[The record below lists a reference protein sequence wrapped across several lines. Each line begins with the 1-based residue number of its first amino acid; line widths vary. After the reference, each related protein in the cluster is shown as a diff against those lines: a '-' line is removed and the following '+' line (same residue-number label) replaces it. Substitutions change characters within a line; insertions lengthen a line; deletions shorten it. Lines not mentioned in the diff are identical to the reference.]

1 MNANNRDAVTP
12 LSRTEQAAMVL
23 MSLDREEAV
32 AVMRELPPESVQR
45 LSAAMLN
52 LQDCGQ
58 DTIHGVLHQFLMDV
72 GQASSVRSFSHEHL
86 RGMLDEAL
94 GRERGRLLGERVAA
108 VSADSQIAK
117 LRWLDAHS
125 VADILRQE
133 HPQLQAVML
142 ACLSPE
148 QGGQVLLSLPEEQ
161 RRQLLERLAR
171 LESIS
176 SFALEELDAVLAGH
190 LSQTGVEV
198 KQRLQGERVAADL
211 LKSLSAQDESDLLGA
226 MAQQDP
232 QRAARVEAMMFGF
245 ADLLQLPT
253 AELAKVLSPL
263 AVDLLAIAAWDLPL
277 ADRNRMMAALARAP
291 AKRLAKLLSTSPA
304 PGRRAVEEARAEIV
318 GVARKMADI
327 GEIVIDMRK
336 LAAA

>member
-1 MNANNRDAVTP
+1 MSARRQEPASP

-32 AVMRELPPESVQR
+32 AVMRELPPERVHR
-45 LSAAMLN
+45 LSAAMLK
-52 LQDCGQ
+52 LEDCGQ
-58 DTIHGVLHQFLMDV
+58 DTIYSVLRQFLDDV
-72 GQASSVRSFSHEHL
+72 GRASSVRSYSHEHL

-108 VSADSQIAK
+108 LSADSQIAK

-125 VADILRQE
+125 IADILRQE
-133 HPQLQAVML
+133 HPQIQAVML

-148 QGGQVLLSLPEEQ
+148 QGGQVLLSLPEAQ
-161 RRQLLERLAR
+161 RRQLLDRLAR

-176 SFALEELDAVLAGH
+176 SFALDELDAVLAGH
-190 LSQTGVEV
+190 LSQSGVEV

-226 MAQQDP
+226 LAQQDP

-245 ADLLQLPT
+245 SDLLQLPR

-263 AVDLLAIAAWDLPL
+263 AVDLLAVAAWDLPL
-277 ADRNRMMAALARAP
+277 ADRNRMIAVLARAP
-291 AKRLAKLLSTSPA
+291 AKRLARLLGTSPA
-304 PGRRAVEEARAEIV
+304 PSRRAVEEARAEIV
-318 GVARKMADI
+318 LVARRMADV
-327 GEIVIDMRK
+327 GEIVIDTRK